1 MRVQVIVTCLPHP
14 VKEIEAALQAA
25 GKQLARSLD
34 SVSVE
39 VRPTQP
45 PTAVLEFEMR
55 RAAQYKVVDNH
66 TWSGRQQFYSD
77 VTWLQRVDLLDRL
90 QASSKTGK
98 RITASE
104 RAPNAGALHVW
115 SWTKE
120 AIIVEGRT
128 NE

>member
-55 RAAQYKVVDNH
+55 RAAQYKVVDEIYH
-66 TWSGRQQFYSD
+66 VVKEWAWQFYSD
-77 VTWLQRVDLLDRL
+77 VTI
-90 QASSKTGK
+90 GF
-98 RITASE
+98 
-104 RAPNAGALHVW
+104 
-115 SWTKE
+115 TKS
-120 AIIVEGRT
+120 
-128 NE
+128 